1 MLMQTSK
8 ASLNGQT
15 PNSFWMLVLASVLLA
30 CIPTLWTEMDLLTA
44 RQFTRSDAPIAATS
58 WWWVLGIN
66 LYVPAVFRGAIFVA
80 LVLWVVV
87 SVRRRGRRW
96 RLPLA
101 FFVLAGAMGPG
112 LVVNAGFKDHWQ
124 RARPYQVEHFGGTQ
138 QFTRAGVIT
147 DQCDNNCSF
156 VSGHVACGFFLASL
170 ALVMRRKMLWLSIG
184 SLCGLLV
191 GFARI
196 ADSAHW
202 LSDVLWACPITLVT
216 SWLVWKL
223 LLRAYPAPH
232 GPLGIATA
240 TATPS

>member
-1 MLMQTSK
+1 MKTVKTLPTV
-8 ASLNGQT
+8 QT
-15 PNSFWMLVLASVLLA
+15 PKLFWMLVVASVALA
-30 CIPTLWTEMDLLTA
+30 CIPTLWTELDLLTA
-44 RQFTRSDAPIAATS
+44 MQFTGSEAPIAATS

-66 LYVPAVFRGAIFVA
+66 LYVPAVFRGAIFIA
-80 LVLWVVV
+80 LALWVAF
-87 SVRRRGRRW
+87 SIGRHGRRW
-96 RLPLA
+96 RMPLA

-138 QFTRAGVIT
+138 KFTRAGVIT

-170 ALVMRRKMLWLSIG
+170 ALVMRRKKRWLAIG
-184 SLCGLLV
+184 TLCGLMV
-191 GFARI
+191 GFARM

-202 LSDVLWACPITLVT
+202 LSDVLWACPVTLMT

-223 LLRAYPAPH
+223 LLRAYPAPPE
-232 GPLGIATA
+232 PLGSATSNLA
-240 TATPS
+240 PF